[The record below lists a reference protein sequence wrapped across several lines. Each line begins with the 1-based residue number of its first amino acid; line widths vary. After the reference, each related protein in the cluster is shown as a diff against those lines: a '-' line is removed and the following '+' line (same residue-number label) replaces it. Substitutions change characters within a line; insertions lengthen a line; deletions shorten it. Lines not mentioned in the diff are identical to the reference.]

1 MVCAVSSTVLP
12 GGKLRVRSSLWNA
25 EWWGQALSEGLIF
38 RGPNFDP
45 LSNLP
50 GSLEGVEVGGK
61 PIDHISDCTDHNPG
75 SARS

>member
-1 MVCAVSSTVLP
+1 M
-12 GGKLRVRSSLWNA
+12 G
-25 EWWGQALSEGLIF
+25 LSPLGVAWIF
-38 RGPNFDP
+38 FGPNFDL

-75 SARS
+75 SARELTVRCRALD